1 MKEVINFFTCD
12 SIVATLG
19 YLAAKASSESVFR
32 KCVQKD
38 DESHVFA
45 IIRVLARYDGD
56 FVSKKILSGHE

>member
-19 YLAAKASSESVFR
+19 YLAAKSQFR